1 MPFYWALLVGTRSFG
16 KGSVQSIIDLG
27 DGYGLKLT
35 VARYFTP
42 NGRSIQVEGV
52 QPDVEIASRTA
63 PLPDEE
69 TTALEAMPAE
79 GDLPGHLAALR
90 SRASED
96 GKDQI
101 EDYQLRVGFQ
111 LLGGLVR
118 AEQAK
123 ARRQK

>member
-1 MPFYWALLVGTRSFG
+1 MRSFG

-27 DGYGLKLT
+27 DGFGLKLT

-52 QPDVEIASRTA
+52 VPDVEIASRKA
-63 PLPDEE
+63 PEPDEE
-69 TTALEAMPAE
+69 TAALEALPGE
-79 GDLPGHLAALR
+79 GDLPGHLAAER
-90 SRASED
+90 TAQID
-96 GKDQI
+96 GEKI
-101 EDYQLRVGFQ
+101 MVEDYQLRVALQ

-123 ARRQK
+123 SPQKK